1 MCFPIVYPKAEVESP
16 AISNCKLVQKKSEHK
31 DSRED
36 LMVDVDIVDRQ
47 QDDVSKPNHSVCGII
62 MKCIGEYY
70 PRAKELFPDHERIRV
85 AEKVREGTERYGKYN
100 HVVVNLHVLVL
111 ITLIIQVISKEH

>member
-1 MCFPIVYPKAEVESP
+1 MVGKTEPTSTSFIMAQIKFALAEVESP

-47 QDDVSKPNHSVCGII
+47 QDDVSKPNHSLCGIV
-62 MKCIGEYY
+62 E
-70 PRAKELFPDHERIRV
+70 
-85 AEKVREGTERYGKYN
+85 
-100 HVVVNLHVLVL
+100 
-111 ITLIIQVISKEH
+111 

>member
-1 MCFPIVYPKAEVESP
+1 MCFSIVYPKAEVESP

-31 DSRED
+31 DTRED

-47 QDDVSKPNHSVCGII
+47 QDDMSKPNHSVCGII

-70 PRAKELFPDHERIRV
+70 PRAKELFPDHERIRD
-85 AEKVREGTERYGKYN
+85 AEKVREGAERHEKYN
-100 HVVVNLHVLVL
+100 HVVVNLHVF
-111 ITLIIQVISKEH
+111 